1 MISCVT
7 VCGEWTLRGGLLRVP
22 SIPDPMRRASALA
35 VSISAAVCLALA
47 ACSKP
52 AREDAL
58 CADCNVVLISMDTV
72 RADRLGIYGHS
83 RPTSPN
89 VDRLAAS
96 SLVFENAISQ
106 SAWTLP
112 GHGAMMTGLYPSRLG
127 VTEYPAKR
135 GLPKVRTLADEFRRA
150 GYATGAFTGGGFV
163 AAHFGFNRGFDVY
176 SSDGRR
182 FEHNIDEA
190 LSWLRQ
196 HKERRFFLFL
206 HGYDA
211 HRPYYSRPEDKKAIG
226 LSGVRNAEQR
236 RFCTKDQRQK
246 PDDIDVIMQYYDAAI
261 RHGDAT
267 VGRFLDELEALGLA
281 GRTVVLLTADHG
293 EEFYEHGNCDHVR
306 FLYREVVN
314 VPYILYVPALA
325 SEPRRVAD
333 VVPASISVARTLLEI
348 AGIWSDLPGV
358 SLAPILRGEPSPVRT
373 VFSETDSIPGS
384 NGSRGAT
391 TAMTNAKYRL
401 ISYLDEGT
409 DEGYDAVTDRA
420 ERFVLPESNPVYQLR
435 STLRAWS
442 RSLVQGDTRTW
453 AKAVDAA
460 GGSRPGSEGAPS
472 QGAPPPNDGADDG
485 ELPPAIRKQLESL
498 GYLDE

>member
-1 MISCVT
+1 
-7 VCGEWTLRGGLLRVP
+7 
-22 SIPDPMRRASALA
+22 MRRPSALA
-35 VSISAAVCLALA
+35 ASIGVAVCLALM

-52 AREDAL
+52 GRQEAL
-58 CADCNVVLISMDTV
+58 CEDCNVVLISMDTV
-72 RADRLGIYGHS
+72 RADRLGAYGYGL
-83 RPTSPN
+83 PTSPN

-96 SLVFENAISQ
+96 AFVFENAISQ

-127 VTEYPAKR
+127 VTGYPAKR
-135 GLPKVRTLADEFRRA
+135 GLPKVRVLAEEFRRA

-190 LSWLRQ
+190 LSWLHQ
-196 HKERRFFLFL
+196 NKERRFFLFL

-211 HRPYYSRPEDKKAIG
+211 HRPYFSSPEDKQAMG
-226 LSGVRNAEQR
+226 LKGVRSADQR
-236 RFCTKDQRQK
+236 KFCTKGNRER
-246 PDDIDVIMQYYDAAI
+246 PDDIDMISRYYDAAI

-267 VGRFLDELEALGLA
+267 VGRFLDELETLGLA
-281 GRTVVLLTADHG
+281 GRTVVLVTSDHG

-306 FLYREVVN
+306 FLYREIVG

-325 SEPRRVAD
+325 SEPRRVDD
-333 VVPASISVARTLLEI
+333 VVPASISVARTLLEV

-358 SLAPILRGEPSPVRT
+358 SLVPILRGEPSPVRT
-373 VFSETDSIPGS
+373 AFSETDSIPGS

-391 TAMTNAKYRL
+391 IAMTNAKHRL
-401 ISYLDEGT
+401 ISYTDEGT
-409 DEGYDAVTDRA
+409 DEGYDAVADRT
-420 ERFVLPESNPVYQLR
+420 ERFVLPESHPVYQLR

-442 RSLVQGDTRTW
+442 RSLVQGDSRTW
-453 AKAVDAA
+453 RQAVETA
-460 GGSRPGSEGAPS
+460 GGQPPAEGSPAAATPATDDADDEGA
-472 QGAPPPNDGADDG
+472 
-485 ELPPAIRKQLESL
+485 LPPAIRKQLESL

>member
-1 MISCVT
+1 
-7 VCGEWTLRGGLLRVP
+7 
-22 SIPDPMRRASALA
+22 MRRPPVLAAS
-35 VSISAAVCLALA
+35 IGAAVCLALA

-52 AREDAL
+52 AGQEAL
-58 CADCNVVLISMDTV
+58 CEDCNVVLISMDTV
-72 RADRLGIYGHS
+72 RADRLGVYGHS
-83 RPTSPN
+83 LPTSPN

-96 SLVFENAISQ
+96 SYVFDNAISQ

-135 GLPKVRTLADEFRRA
+135 GLPKVRTLAEEFHRA

-163 AAHFGFNRGFDVY
+163 AAHFGFSRGFDIY

-196 HKERRFFLFL
+196 NKARRFFLFL

-211 HRPYYSRPEDKKAIG
+211 HRPYYSAPEHKRAIG
-226 LSGVRNAEQR
+226 LTGQRSAEQR
-236 RFCTKDQRQK
+236 KFCTKGAREK
-246 PDDIDVIMQYYDAAI
+246 PDDIDVISRYYDAAI
-261 RHGDAT
+261 RNGDAT
-267 VGRFLDELEALGLA
+267 VGRFLDELETLGLA
-281 GRTVVLLTADHG
+281 GRTVVLVTSDHG

-306 FLYREVVN
+306 FLYREIVG
-314 VPYILYVPALA
+314 VPYILYVPGLA
-325 SEPRRVAD
+325 KEPRRIAD

-348 AGIWSDLPGV
+348 VGIWSDLPGV
-358 SLAPILRGEPSPVRT
+358 SLAPILRGEPAPVRT
-373 VFSETDSIPGS
+373 AFSETDSIPGS

-391 TAMTNAKYRL
+391 IAMTNAKQRL
-401 ISYLDEGT
+401 ISYTDEGT
-409 DEGYDAVTDRA
+409 DEGYDVVADRA
-420 ERFVLPESNPVYQLR
+420 ERFVLPESHPVYQLR
-435 STLRAWS
+435 STLRAWA

-453 AKAVDAA
+453 RNKVESA
-460 GGSRPGSEGAPS
+460 GGQPAKDATP
-472 QGAPPPNDGADDG
+472 QTGAPPAGDAADDG

>member
-1 MISCVT
+1 
-7 VCGEWTLRGGLLRVP
+7 
-22 SIPDPMRRASALA
+22 MRRHAVLAAS
-35 VSISAAVCLALA
+35 IGAAVCLALA

-52 AREDAL
+52 GSQDAL

-72 RADRLGIYGHS
+72 RADRLGVYGHNL
-83 RPTSPN
+83 PTSPN

-96 SLVFENAISQ
+96 SFVFENAISQ

-112 GHGAMMTGLYPSRLG
+112 AHGSMMTGLYPSRLG

-135 GLPKVRTLADEFRRA
+135 GLPKVRTLADEFHRA
-150 GYATGAFTGGGFV
+150 GYATAAFTGGGFV

-196 HKERRFFLFL
+196 NQQRRFFLFL

-211 HRPYYSRPEDKKAIG
+211 HRPYFSRPEDKKAVG
-226 LSGVRNAEQR
+226 LTGQRNAEQR
-236 RFCTKDQRQK
+236 KFCTKGNREK
-246 PDDIDVIMQYYDAAI
+246 PDDIDEISRYYDASI

-267 VGRFLDELEALGLA
+267 VGRFLDEIETLGLA
-281 GRTVVLLTADHG
+281 GRTVVLVTSDHG
-293 EEFYEHGNCDHVR
+293 EEFFEHGNCDHVR
-306 FLYREVVN
+306 FLYREIVG

-325 SEPRRVAD
+325 STPRRVAD

-348 AGIWSDLPGV
+348 AGILTDLPGV
-358 SLAPILRGEPSPVRT
+358 SLAPILRGEPSPTRT
-373 VFSETDSIPGS
+373 AFSETDSIPGS

-391 TAMTNAKYRL
+391 TAMTNAKHRL

-409 DEGYDAVTDRA
+409 DEGYDVVTDRA
-420 ERFVLPESNPVYQLR
+420 ERIVLPESHPVYQLR
-435 STLRAWS
+435 STLRAWA
-442 RSLVQGDTRTW
+442 RALVRGDSRTW
-453 AKAVDAA
+453 RQAVEAA
-460 GGSRPGSEGAPS
+460 GGEPAAKDG
-472 QGAPPPNDGADDG
+472 PPNAASPPTDDAADDG

>member
-1 MISCVT
+1 
-7 VCGEWTLRGGLLRVP
+7 
-22 SIPDPMRRASALA
+22 MRRLSVLALLLC
-35 VSISAAVCLALA
+35 VAVCLALA

-52 AREDAL
+52 LREEAL
-58 CADCNVVLISMDTV
+58 CAKCNVILISMDTV
-72 RADRLGIYGHS
+72 RADRLGVYGHT

-96 SLVFENAISQ
+96 SVVFENAISQ
-106 SAWTLP
+106 TAWTLP
-112 GHGAMMTGLYPSRLG
+112 GHGAMMTGLYPTRLG
-127 VTEYPAKR
+127 VTAYPAKR
-135 GLPKVRTLADEFRRA
+135 GLPKVRMLAEEFRRA

-163 AAHFGFNRGFDVY
+163 AAHFGFSRGFDIY

-190 LSWLRQ
+190 LAWLRQ
-196 HKERRFFLFL
+196 HKQRRFFLFL

-211 HRPYYSRPEDKKAIG
+211 HRPYYSQPEDKKVVG
-226 LSGVRNAEQR
+226 LTGARSAEQR
-236 RFCTKDQRQK
+236 KFCTKDRREK
-246 PDDIDVIMQYYDAAI
+246 PADIDVISQYYDAAI
-261 RHGDAT
+261 HHGDAT

-281 GRTVVLLTADHG
+281 EHTVVLLTSDHG

-306 FLYREVVN
+306 FLYREIVN
-314 VPYILYVPALA
+314 VPYIVYVPALA
-325 SEPRRVAD
+325 SEPRRVSD

-348 AGIWSDLPGV
+348 AGVRNDMPGV

-391 TAMTNAKYRL
+391 IAMTNAKHRL

-409 DEGYDAVTDRA
+409 DEGYDAVADRA
-420 ERFVLPESNPVYQLR
+420 ERFVLPEANPVYQLR

-442 RSLVQGDTRTW
+442 SSLVLGDTRTW
-453 AKAVDAA
+453 KRALNALGVSPGTDEPESPRQAPRVSDDA
-460 GGSRPGSEGAPS
+460 P
-472 QGAPPPNDGADDG
+472 DDG
-485 ELPPAIRKQLESL
+485 ELPPGIRKQLESL

>member
-1 MISCVT
+1 
-7 VCGEWTLRGGLLRVP
+7 
-22 SIPDPMRRASALA
+22 MRRHSVLTAS
-35 VSISAAVCLALA
+35 IGAAVCLALA

-52 AREDAL
+52 EPQLAL
-58 CADCNVVLISMDTV
+58 CKNCNVVLISMDTV
-72 RADRLGIYGHS
+72 RADRLGVYGHS
-83 RPTSPN
+83 LPTSPN
-89 VDRLAAS
+89 VDRLAAR

-112 GHGAMMTGLYPSRLG
+112 AHGSMMTGLYPSRLG

-135 GLPKVRTLADEFRRA
+135 SLPKVRMLAEEFGRA

-196 HKERRFFLFL
+196 NKKRRFFLFL

-211 HRPYYSRPEDKKAIG
+211 HRPYYSSAEDKKAIG
-226 LSGVRNAEQR
+226 LSGARNADQR
-236 RFCTKDQRQK
+236 KFCTKGDRTR
-246 PDDIDVIMQYYDAAI
+246 PDDIDVISRYYDAAI

-267 VGRFLDELEALGLA
+267 VGRFLEELETLGLTS
-281 GRTVVLLTADHG
+281 RTVVLVTSDHG

-306 FLYREVVN
+306 FLYREIVG
-314 VPYILYVPALA
+314 VPYILHVPALA
-325 SEPRRVAD
+325 SDPRRIAD

-348 AGIWSDLPGV
+348 AGISTDMPGV
-358 SLAPILRGEPSPVRT
+358 SLEPMLRGEASPVRT
-373 VFSETDSIPGS
+373 VFSETDSAPGS

-391 TAMTNAKYRL
+391 TAMTNARHRL

-409 DEGYDAVTDRA
+409 DEGYDAVKDRA
-420 ERFVLPESNPVYQLR
+420 ERFVLPEPHPVYQLR
-435 STLRAWS
+435 STLRAWH
-442 RSLVQGDTRTW
+442 RALVQGDTRTW
-453 AKAVDAA
+453 RRSVAAAESEAEKGSAAPEETPAPDDA
-460 GGSRPGSEGAPS
+460 GDEGV
-472 QGAPPPNDGADDG
+472 
-485 ELPPAIRKQLESL
+485 LPPAIRKQLESL

>member
-1 MISCVT
+1 MP
-7 VCGEWTLRGGLLRVP
+7 RF
-22 SIPDPMRRASALA
+22 SALA
-35 VSISAAVCLALA
+35 LSISVAVCLALA

-52 AREDAL
+52 PREETL
-58 CADCNVVLISMDTV
+58 CAKCNVVLISMDTV
-72 RADRLGIYGHS
+72 RADRLGTYGHT

-106 SAWTLP
+106 TAWTLP

-127 VTEYPAKR
+127 VTAYPAKR
-135 GLPKVRTLADEFRRA
+135 GLPKVRMLAEEFRRA
-150 GYATGAFTGGGFV
+150 GYATAAFTGGGFV
-163 AAHFGFNRGFDVY
+163 AAHFGFSRGFDVY

-190 LSWLRQ
+190 LAWLRQ
-196 HKERRFFLFL
+196 HKQRRFFLFL

-211 HRPYYSRPEDKKAIG
+211 HRPYYSQPEDKKAVG
-226 LSGVRNAEQR
+226 LTGARSAEQR
-236 RFCTKDQRQK
+236 KFCTKDHREK
-246 PDDIDVIMQYYDAAI
+246 PADIDVISQYYDAAI
-261 RHGDAT
+261 HHGDAT

-281 GRTVVLLTADHG
+281 DHTVVLLTSDHG

-306 FLYREVVN
+306 FLYREIVN

-325 SEPRRVAD
+325 SAPRRVSD

-348 AGIWSDLPGV
+348 AGVRNDMPGV
-358 SLAPILRGEPSPVRT
+358 SLTPILRGEPSPVRT
-373 VFSETDSIPGS
+373 VFSETDSPPGS

-391 TAMTNAKYRL
+391 TAMTNAKNRL

-420 ERFVLPESNPVYQLR
+420 ERFVLPESDPVYQLR

-453 AKAVDAA
+453 KRALDAF
-460 GGSRPGSEGAPS
+460 GGAPEADEPKS
-472 QGAPPPNDGADDG
+472 PRQRAPVSEDAADDG
-485 ELPPAIRKQLESL
+485 ELPPGIRKQLESL